1 MRPGSHAT
9 GDDSDTD
16 CAKNAQLDTRDAAGE
31 HWVVSHQIVAE
42 VAGVAGAGSTEAP
55 HRLTGG
61 KTVINLN
68 RRM

>member
-1 MRPGSHAT
+1 MPSIRPVWVV
-9 GDDSDTD
+9 
-16 CAKNAQLDTRDAAGE
+16 LDTRDSAGE
-31 HWVVSHQIVAE
+31 HWVVSRQIVAE
-42 VAGVAGAGSTEAP
+42 VAGAGSTEAP